1 MDKPS
6 VNSLYW
12 RLTASCLMIFAI
24 NLGCSNGR
32 QTKRVSNP
40 ELHYA
45 TGFSFVKQKGYV
57 EISIFQS
64 NQEELVFYASR
75 RDSVLWT
82 PKDRPVIEIPVKNL
96 ICTATTHLPWLEYL
110 NVTDKLIGFPNMD
123 LIYSEK
129 IRQLKLVDISGPD
142 GISIEK
148 VASLKPSII
157 IANAGNEKL
166 QEKLSQF
173 DIPVIF
179 TSEFSE
185 VHPLGRAE
193 WIKLMGI
200 LTDQYDLTDS
210 VFNQIESE
218 YKQALLDAKES
229 SRPSVITGVPYGQV
243 WFMPARNSYAS
254 TLFTDAGYRYLFD
267 QESQDGIL
275 KPSIEVVYERALE
288 ADYWIGAGSFQT
300 MDKLIQSDVRF
311 SSFGPVLKDQV
322 FVYDRMTSVG
332 TSGNGYFELA
342 TLRPDLLLKDLIK
355 IRDSRYDHEFVFY
368 RKL

>member
-1 MDKPS
+1 MDKTS
-6 VNSLYW
+6 VKSLSW
-12 RLTASCLMIFAI
+12 RLTASCLMIFVI
-24 NLGCSNGR
+24 HLGCSNGT
-32 QTKRVSNP
+32 QTERVSIP
-40 ELHYA
+40 DLHYA
-45 TGFSFVKQKGYV
+45 TGFSFVKHKGYV
-57 EISIFQS
+57 EISIFQR
-64 NQEELVFYASR
+64 NQEELIFYAAS

-82 PKDRPVIEIPVKNL
+82 PKDRPIIEIPVKSL

-110 NVTDKLIGFPNMD
+110 NVADRLLGFPNLD

-129 IRQLKLVDISGPD
+129 IRQQKLIDISGPD
-142 GISIEK
+142 GISIEEV
-148 VASLKPSII
+148 VALKPSII
-157 IANAGNEKL
+157 IANAGNEVL
-166 QEKLSQF
+166 QEKSSQF

-200 LTDQYDLTDS
+200 LTDQYELADS
-210 VFNQIESE
+210 VFKQIEFE
-218 YKQALLDAKES
+218 YRQALLDAKDS

-275 KPSIEVVYERALE
+275 KPSIEVVYERALA
-288 ADYWIGAGSFQT
+288 ADYWIGAGSFQS
-300 MDKLIQSDVRF
+300 MDELIQSDVRF
-311 SSFGPVLKDQV
+311 NSFGPVLKGQV
-322 FVYDRMTSVG
+322 FVYDRMTSDATG
-332 TSGNGYFELA
+332 GNGYFELA

-355 IRDSRYDHEFVFY
+355 IRDSRYNHEFVFY